1 MLLHTPAGFCFSRP
15 THLAI
20 VRSSGRLLNVQR
32 MGKAL
37 VILDEPFG
45 WRLHLGC
52 QGVRFVTYDRRFK
65 LLPACLA

>member
-45 WRLHLGC
+45 
-52 QGVRFVTYDRRFK
+52 RRFK